1 MKITKYKHIE
11 TSLDDEQHEEVI
23 AETTEV
29 MSLGFTP
36 PAKRYKSTSL
46 LVCHLEMISKKKY

>member
-23 AETTEV
+23 AEV
-29 MSLGFTP
+29 KQL
-36 PAKRYKSTSL
+36 K
-46 LVCHLEMISKKKY
+46 